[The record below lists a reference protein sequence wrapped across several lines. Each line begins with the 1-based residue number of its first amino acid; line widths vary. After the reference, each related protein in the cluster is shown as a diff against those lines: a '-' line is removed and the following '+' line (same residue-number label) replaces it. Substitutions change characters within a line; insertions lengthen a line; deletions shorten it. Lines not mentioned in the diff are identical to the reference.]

1 MFLKTWLYFASQAL
15 FWEMLIG
22 VLKEQQL
29 EMQYSGVSKF
39 FKGKIFL
46 LVSKKT
52 HTQPLIA
59 SSCVIFSKSLYLH
72 EPRFFS
78 SINE

>member
-1 MFLKTWLYFASQAL
+1 MFLETWLYFASQVL
-15 FWEMLIG
+15 FWEMLTG

-29 EMQYSGVSKF
+29 GMHYSGVSKF

-46 LVSKKT
+46 LLSKKKT
-52 HTQPLIA
+52 KQPLIA